1 MRAMEFISTETINE
15 ITPFTPEYDPS
26 DVIPGIDYSWT
37 GSGKLNQIKTAS
49 KPLKPKFRIAILP
62 AKHRH
67 DGGYVYVITDE
78 GEVVSY
84 VSYSIAPDHLSISDV
99 YVLKKARGNNLA
111 VEMYK
116 RLMKQYK
123 KPLVS
128 DVLQT
133 RKGQRLWS
141 NLYADPEINV
151 MGLVSIQKAYTDAL
165 KPELEKLGAEYYK
178 NIDHYWDTYL
188 VPVKQLASL
197 KRLQFKKRNQIIK
210 LYDPSN
216 YEPRVDTTLI
226 AFLKGQK

>member
-1 MRAMEFISTETINE
+1 MEFVSTEPINE
-15 ITPFTPEYDPS
+15 ITPFPPEDDPN
-26 DVIPGIDYSWT
+26 DVIPGIDTSFL
-37 GSGKLNQIKTAS
+37 GSGKRQAIAAAS
-49 KPLKPKFRIAILP
+49 TPLKPGFRIAILP

-67 DGGYVYVITDE
+67 DGGYVYVITDKD
-78 GEVVSY
+78 EVVAY
-84 VSYSIAPDHLSISDV
+84 VSYSITPDRLSISDV

-123 KPLVS
+123 KPLMS

-133 RKGQRLWS
+133 PKGQRLWS
-141 NLYADPEINV
+141 KLYADPEINV
-151 MGLVSIQKAYTDAL
+151 MGLVSIQKAYTDAF

-178 NIDHYWDTYL
+178 NIDHAWDTYL

-216 YEPRVDTTLI
+216 YEPRIDTTLI
-226 AFLKGQK
+226 AFLKGQQ